1 MPRFYQFVETEVDV
15 DISIREFVEECDND
29 DIERLIKLL
38 KEGGYLRGNVSILE
52 DETSTIQEMEMK
64 NSLTKIFENRLSLS
78 MEEEEMI
85 KNISKK
91 F

>member
-1 MPRFYQFVETEVDV
+1 MPRFYEFVETEVDV
-15 DISIREFVEECDND
+15 DISVREFLEGCDND

-52 DETSTIQEMEMK
+52 DDTSTIQEMEMK

-78 MEEEEMI
+78 SEEEEMI
-85 KNISKK
+85 KNISKR

>member
-1 MPRFYQFVETEVDV
+1 MPRFYEYVETEVDV
-15 DISIREFVEECDND
+15 DISVRDFLEECDTD

-52 DETSTIQEMEMK
+52 DDTFTLQEMEMK
-64 NSLTKIFENRLSLS
+64 NALTKIFENRLGLS

-85 KNISKK
+85 KNMAKR

>member
-1 MPRFYQFVETEVDV
+1 MPRFYEYVETEVDV
-15 DISIREFVEECDND
+15 DISVRDFLEECDTD

-38 KEGGYLRGNVSILE
+38 KEDGYLRGNVSILE
-52 DETSTIQEMEMK
+52 DDTFTLQEMEMK
-64 NSLTKIFENRLSLS
+64 NALTKIFENRLGLS

-85 KNISKK
+85 KNMAKR